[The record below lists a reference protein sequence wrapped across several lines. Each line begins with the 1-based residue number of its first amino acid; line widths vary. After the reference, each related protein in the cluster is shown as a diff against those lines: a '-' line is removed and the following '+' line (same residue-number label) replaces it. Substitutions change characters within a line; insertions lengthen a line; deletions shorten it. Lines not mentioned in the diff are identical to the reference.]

1 MSTTKPV
8 RMGSRMAR
16 AAKSGN
22 PHKANEL
29 IVVPRR
35 DLAIEF
41 ANTLGW
47 RGSAPAESLHSIGDV
62 IAWLSANKAM
72 QPFSMTE
79 LQKWFDAH
87 SAQSTLAFDEVI
99 RLRETIYRL
108 LSRAA
113 ASTDAAGE
121 DFHQLNKALSDA
133 EPRTLLERTGDA
145 FGWRIEA
152 RPTAVGI
159 IAPVLWSAAD
169 ILVGPDSVRVR
180 ACANQQCRWLF
191 LDDSKNGSRR
201 WCSMQ
206 ACGNRAKAH
215 RHYLRKKGA

>member
-1 MSTTKPV
+1 MHED
-8 RMGSRMAR
+8 
-16 AAKSGN
+16 AKSRN
-22 PHKANEL
+22 PHKTNDL

-41 ANTLGW
+41 ANTLAW
-47 RGSAPAESLHSIGDV
+47 RGSAPADSLHSIGDV
-62 IAWLSANKAM
+62 IIWLSANKAA
-72 QPFSMTE
+72 QPLAMTG
-79 LQKWFDAH
+79 LQEWFAAH
-87 SAQSTLAFDEVI
+87 RTQSSAIFDEVI
-99 RLRETIYRL
+99 AIRENIYRL
-108 LSRAA
+108 LSSV
-113 ASTDAAGE
+113 ASTTDTKSE
-121 DFHQLNKALSDA
+121 DFRQLNKALNGVA
-133 EPRTLLERTGDA
+133 PRTRLDKIGDV

-152 RPTAVGI
+152 EPTAAGI
-159 IAPVLWSAAD
+159 LAPVLWSAAD

-180 ACANQQCRWLF
+180 ACANEKCRWLF

>member
-1 MSTTKPV
+1 MHDD
-8 RMGSRMAR
+8 
-16 AAKSGN
+16 AKSRN
-22 PHKANEL
+22 PHKTNDL

-41 ANTLGW
+41 ANTLAW
-47 RGSAPAESLHSIGDV
+47 RGSAPADSLHSIGDV
-62 IAWLSANKAM
+62 IIWLSANKAA
-72 QPFSMTE
+72 QPLAMTG
-79 LQKWFDAH
+79 LQEWFAAH
-87 SAQSTLAFDEVI
+87 RTQSSAIFDEVI
-99 RLRETIYRL
+99 AIRENIYRL
-108 LSRAA
+108 LSSV
-113 ASTDAAGE
+113 ASTTDTKSE
-121 DFHQLNKALSDA
+121 DFRQLNKALNGVA
-133 EPRTLLERTGDA
+133 PRTRLDKIGDV

-152 RPTAVGI
+152 EPTAAGI
-159 IAPVLWSAAD
+159 LAPVLWSAAD

-180 ACANQQCRWLF
+180 ACANEKCRWLF

>member
-1 MSTTKPV
+1 
-8 RMGSRMAR
+8 MAG

-22 PHKANEL
+22 SHKPNEL
-29 IVVPRR
+29 IVIPRR

-41 ANTLGW
+41 ANTVAW
-47 RGSAPAESLHSIGDV
+47 RGSAPAESLHRIGDV

-72 QPFSMTE
+72 QPPAMAE
-79 LQKWFDAH
+79 LQQWFDAH
-87 SAQSTLAFDEVI
+87 SAESTLVFNEVI
-99 RLRETIYRL
+99 RLRENIYRL
-108 LSRAA
+108 LSSA
-113 ASTDAAGE
+113 ASSTDTTSE
-121 DFHQLNKALSDA
+121 DFHQLNKALNDA
-133 EPRTLLERTGDA
+133 APRALLERTADA

-159 IAPVLWSAAD
+159 LAPVLWSAAD
-169 ILVGPDSVRVR
+169 ILVGPDSGRVR
-180 ACANQQCRWLF
+180 TCANEGCRWLF